1 MKLRLHTPIPHAI
14 HLEFK
19 HQPRTRYPHI
29 EREIQIIKLHTLG
42 RRQSRK
48 QALGHAI
55 QIRSKRAHIDK
66 ALAERIGRALGVA
79 CNEVVFD
86 DEGLAGAE
94 VAGVVEGYGC

>member
-1 MKLRLHTPIPHAI
+1 MKLRLHTPIPHPI
-14 HLEFK
+14 NLEFK

-29 EREIQIIKLHTLG
+29 EREIQIIKLDTLG

-55 QIRSKRAHIDK
+55 QIRSKRAHIDQ
-66 ALAERIGRALGVA
+66 ALAERIGRAFCVA
-79 CNEVVFD
+79 GNEVVFD

-94 VAGVVEGYGC
+94 VTGVVEGYGS